1 MLLLLVEKISSRETT
16 ITENVT
22 YHVSTTS
29 ALDESFNTSLSKT
42 NKTLL
47 FFIKMVGGIDIIL
60 LAAYVAMFKYDQRRG
75 EKVAKF
81 SSAGQQPSG
90 QNTTYENISFPLFDE
105 Y

>member
-1 MLLLLVEKISSRETT
+1 MLLLVEKISSRETT

>member
-16 ITENVT
+16 IIENVT

-29 ALDESFNTSLSKT
+29 VLDESFNTSLSKT

-47 FFIKMVGGIDIIL
+47 FFIKMIGGIDIIL
-60 LAAYVAMFKYDQRRG
+60 LAAYVAMFIYDQRRG

-81 SSAGQQPSG
+81 ICIWYEITIPS
-90 QNTTYENISFPLFDE
+90 NHIIAYKI
-105 Y
+105 